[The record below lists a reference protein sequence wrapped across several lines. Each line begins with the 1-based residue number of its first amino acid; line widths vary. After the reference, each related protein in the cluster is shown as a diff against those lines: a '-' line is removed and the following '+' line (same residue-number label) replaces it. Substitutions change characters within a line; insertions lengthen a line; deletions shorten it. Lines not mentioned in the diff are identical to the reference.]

1 MARPDT
7 AFYPFYET
15 RQVLFWFVWIFTL
28 LYVVGVG
35 LEAGLFANNLSSVYT
50 YFKNPGAPG
59 AALTSF
65 RYTFPDLAVRFLLLG
80 HILFLVFFL
89 SMVLFR
95 TSFGCNV
102 FWFIM
107 VGICILLVFLGL
119 LGLAPSYVECNG
131 QNQYGN
137 LCNSNEWCCVEE
149 IRLNPINSCPNVLPC
164 VPPKAASDLT
174 PNPDFLGLFWTNFVL
189 MLMQFAVV
197 IVIFVYWWTEP
208 TQYDWDLIESIRE
221 KYRITAASR
230 APGVRETSVPTLSAP
245 PSSPTQPI
253 APVKD
258 TGGEPEEG
266 EPTINGSIVMLKNTT
281 TTKKL
286 HGLRQKKGGENEPNE

>member
-1 MARPDT
+1 MIRPT

-15 RQVLFWFVWIFTL
+15 RKLLFWFVWIFTIV
-28 LYVVGVG
+28 YVIGVG

-65 RYTFPDLAVRFLLLG
+65 RYTFPDIAVRLLLLG

-95 TSFGCNV
+95 ISFGCNV

-119 LGLAPSYVECNG
+119 IGLAPSYVECNG

-137 LCNSNEWCCVEE
+137 LCNSGDWCCVEE
-149 IRLNPINSCPNVLPC
+149 IRLNPVNSCPNVLPC
-164 VPPKAASDLT
+164 VPPKAASDLS

-189 MLMQFAVV
+189 MLMQFAAV
-197 IVIFVYWWTEP
+197 IVIFVYWWTEVTP
-208 TQYDWDLIESIRE
+208 YDTELIETIRE
-221 KYRITAASR
+221 KYVPRPVGLGETSR
-230 APGVRETSVPTLSAP
+230 ARVEETLSFTPSAP
-245 PSSPTQPI
+245 PPSPPASSD
-253 APVKD
+253 A
-258 TGGEPEEG
+258 GGEKELG
-266 EPTINGSIVMLKNTT
+266 EPITGNIVMLK

-286 HGLRQKKGGENEPNE
+286 HGLRQKKQGDNSNNDANE

>member
-1 MARPDT
+1 MTRPVT

-15 RQVLFWFVWIFTL
+15 RKVLFWFVWIFTIV
-28 LYVVGVG
+28 YVIGVG

-65 RYTFPDLAVRFLLLG
+65 RYTFPDIAVRLLLLG
-80 HILFLVFFL
+80 HTLFLVFFL

-102 FWFIM
+102 FWFIL

-119 LGLAPSYVECNG
+119 IGLAPSYVECNG

-137 LCNSNEWCCVEE
+137 LCNSGDWCCVEE
-149 IRLNPINSCPNVLPC
+149 IRLNPVNSCPNVLPC
-164 VPPKAASDLT
+164 VPPKAASDLS

-189 MLMQFAVV
+189 MLMQFVVV
-197 IVIFVYWWTEP
+197 IVVFVYWWTEVTP
-208 TQYDWDLIESIRE
+208 YDTELIKTIRE
-221 KYRITAASR
+221 KYLVPTTTSR
-230 APGVRETSVPTLSAP
+230 ARVEETPVPTPSAP
-245 PSSPTQPI
+245 PPSPP
-253 APVKD
+253 ASED
-258 TGGEPEEG
+258 AGGENEEG
-266 EPTINGSIVMLKNTT
+266 KPTIKENIVMLKTT
-281 TTKKL
+281 NTKKL
-286 HGLRQKKGGENEPNE
+286 HGLRQKKQGDNSNNDANE